1 MDFLKTTF
9 ADFEELFEEGDLKEI
24 PVDLDTFLNDPYY
37 LGKAKIKQISEV
49 QRKIIESI
57 SQIYKLP
64 TLIEIHGEEE
74 GTRIWEEDTYHE
86 IVAMCGKGGGKDFS
100 SRLGFIYTIYKLH
113 CLRDPITYYDKAHGT
128 YIDLL
133 NIAIN
138 ADQANNVFFSPLK
151 NIISMSPYFQEKG
164 FEPRK
169 STLEFYECPIRLHS
183 GNSEAEAWE
192 GLDLMLVVLDEIAAF
207 KCLGENVPVLTP
219 DGWVKNGELKVGDY
233 VIGRDG
239 KPTEVLHVFEAGNKE
254 VFEVEFEDGAVVQC
268 SDDHIWHVREY
279 SDGRRPSYKDLELKD
294 FKSLT
299 LKGKHNQKRY
309 AIPVVEPVEFAP
321 SDPLPIDP
329 YVMGILIGDGSIA
342 GGSVRFTSDDDFV
355 VREVSKRLPECQVR
369 HSSKCDYLITGGGII
384 DKLRDLGLWGHRAND
399 KFIPAPYLYA
409 SVEDRKLLLAGLMD
423 SDGTP
428 ARGHGSYTTVSTR
441 LKDDFIE
448 LCRGLGGVPMASEHN
463 AWYKGSDEDRVECQK
478 KWMICPRVPFN
489 PFLLPR
495 KAEKWKPHKR
505 TLWRT
510 IVDVRSLGY
519 AEKMKCIKVANEDG
533 LYVINDYVVTHNTDS
548 NLKNNAGGAQ
558 RLSASSIYDMSKNSV
573 VSRFGDIGKV
583 VLLSFPRFSG
593 DFICQR
599 YDESANE
606 GGVLRIKAPT
616 WVMNPFVTRESL
628 EPQFKRSPVQAEM
641 RFGCN
646 PPEMIDAFFRDP
658 AAVRQ
663 CFRGEWEVIDAG
675 TPEEKRVLREI
686 PELFP
691 LNPDGTFKDWFEAK
705 DDYPRFIHVD
715 LGLKRDRAAL
725 CMVHSPG
732 TRKVEIEYE
741 VYENLPV
748 IKMDLIH
755 YWEAKEGQEIDFSQV
770 REMIKL
776 LARKFPVAKVTFDR
790 WNSNDMVQ
798 MLNRRGIYA
807 THHSVKKNDY
817 DTLSTAFYDG
827 RFSGYFV
834 EELVEKE
841 LLKLQILNNGKVD
854 HPEGFHDDLA
864 QALASAVWNC
874 CEHADLDTEIEL
886 DILGT
891 ADDWEALEYAEAVDE
906 ERRRKDRRFGKQ
918 KSSMTYDESEDDF
931 NWHTI

>member
-207 KCLGENVPVLTP
+207 K
-219 DGWVKNGELKVGDY
+219 
-233 VIGRDG
+233 
-239 KPTEVLHVFEAGNKE
+239 
-254 VFEVEFEDGAVVQC
+254 
-268 SDDHIWHVREY
+268 
-279 SDGRRPSYKDLELKD
+279 
-294 FKSLT
+294 
-299 LKGKHNQKRY
+299 
-309 AIPVVEPVEFAP
+309 
-321 SDPLPIDP
+321 
-329 YVMGILIGDGSIA
+329 
-342 GGSVRFTSDDDFV
+342 
-355 VREVSKRLPECQVR
+355 
-369 HSSKCDYLITGGGII
+369 
-384 DKLRDLGLWGHRAND
+384 
-399 KFIPAPYLYA
+399 
-409 SVEDRKLLLAGLMD
+409 
-423 SDGTP
+423 
-428 ARGHGSYTTVSTR
+428 
-441 LKDDFIE
+441 
-448 LCRGLGGVPMASEHN
+448 
-463 AWYKGSDEDRVECQK
+463 
-478 KWMICPRVPFN
+478 
-489 PFLLPR
+489 
-495 KAEKWKPHKR
+495 
-505 TLWRT
+505 
-510 IVDVRSLGY
+510 
-519 AEKMKCIKVANEDG
+519 
-533 LYVINDYVVTHNTDS
+533 TDS

-599 YDESANE
+599 YDESASE

-628 EPQFKRSPVQAEM
+628 EPQFRRSPVQAEM

-874 CEHADLDTEIEL
+874 CEHADLDAEIEL

-918 KSSMTYDESEDDF
+918 KSSMTYDESEDEF